1 MSKLRTQPNEIS
13 YSKSDQSEKP
23 GLVLV
28 IKEQFFKFPG
38 TFIRIYDHKE
48 HLLAKTYGKPF
59 RLREKIEIYSDE
71 AMKYINMTSHTDKII
86 DFNVTFTITGIDEK
100 VLGYVERNGWSSE
113 FVRDSWII
121 RDAHNKEVGRLQ
133 EDSVKLGLVRRFVLG
148 LLPQRYTIKTS
159 NGSELDLIQNWNL
172 FALRYKVYADNY
184 KKFTNE
190 LSEQLLIGV
199 LSTIITIEGK
209 QR

>member
-1 MSKLRTQPNEIS
+1 MSKPKVEPTQIS
-13 YSKSDQSEKP
+13 YTKSSKPDKP
-23 GLVLV
+23 GLVLI

-38 TFIRIYDHKE
+38 TFVRIYDHKE
-48 HLLAKTYGKPF
+48 HLLAKAHGKPF
-59 RLREKIEIYSDE
+59 RLREKIEIFSDE
-71 AMKYINMTSHTDKII
+71 AMQHKNMTSSTPKII
-86 DFNVTFTITGIDEK
+86 DFNVTFTIAGIDDT
-100 VLGYVERNGWSSE
+100 VIGYVERNGWSSE

-121 RDAHNKEVGRLQ
+121 RDAANNEIGRLL
-133 EDSVKLGLVRRFVLG
+133 EDSIRLGIVRRFILG
-148 LLPQRYTIKTS
+148 LLPQRYVIKTTK
-159 NGSELDLIQNWNL
+159 GSELDLVQNWNP

-184 KKFTNE
+184 KKFTTE